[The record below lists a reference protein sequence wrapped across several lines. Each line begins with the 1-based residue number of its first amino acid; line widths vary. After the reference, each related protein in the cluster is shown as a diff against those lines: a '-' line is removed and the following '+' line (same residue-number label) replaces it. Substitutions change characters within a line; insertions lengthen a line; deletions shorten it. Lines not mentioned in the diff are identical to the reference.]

1 MNIEYVSL
9 YIIEYVIQNCLI
21 TNTGPDL
28 KQRFAEI
35 YNWADTKRSSSDIKK
50 IGTQRSVDL
59 YSLSGDHYK
68 RKENGTELG
77 VLYTYIVIGRGM
89 TMRDELLFKIYSW

>member
-1 MNIEYVSL
+1 MNIEYFSL

-35 YNWADTKRSSSDIKK
+35 YNWADTKHSSSDIKK

-59 YSLSGDHYK
+59 YSLSGDHYRG
-68 RKENGTELG
+68 RKVER
-77 VLYTYIVIGRGM
+77 Y
-89 TMRDELLFKIYSW
+89 